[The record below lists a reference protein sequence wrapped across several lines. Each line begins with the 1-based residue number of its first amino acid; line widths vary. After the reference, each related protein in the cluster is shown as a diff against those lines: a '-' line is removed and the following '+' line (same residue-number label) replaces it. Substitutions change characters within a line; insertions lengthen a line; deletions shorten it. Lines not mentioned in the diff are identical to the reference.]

1 MPHNKQQNITPPKN
15 DIQTIKI
22 LLVEDDEIS
31 QTAATTLLR
40 TLNCEVDIAEYGKD
54 AVRLFENKV
63 FDLVFMDIA
72 LIDMD
77 GFTITEHF
85 RRIEKEQ
92 KRSRVPIIAVSA
104 YNDES
109 FKKRASAV
117 GVDFYLIKPI
127 SLDIYQKTLR
137 QLNLAVNS
145 AEI

>member
-1 MPHNKQQNITPPKN
+1 MPYSKQQAKLNIQN
-15 DIQTIKI
+15 DVQTIKV

-31 QTAATTLLR
+31 QTAAKTMLENLT
-40 TLNCEVDIAEYGKD
+40 CEVDTAEYGKD
-54 AVRLFENKV
+54 AVRLFQNKV

-92 KRSRVPIIAVSA
+92 NRGRVPIIAVSA

-109 FKKRASAV
+109 FKKRASEV
-117 GVDFYLIKPI
+117 GVDYYLIKPI
-127 SLDIYQKTLR
+127 SLDIYKKTLS
-137 QLNLAVNS
+137 QLNLIS
-145 AEI
+145 SKIK